1 MKLFK
6 VICKELNLEVKEPKH
21 TIYGNFFIAKGKV
34 YKEYVELLK
43 DAILFMHCKYSE
55 LAFKDANYQSGLTPE
70 QLKERTGLDYYTF
83 HTFILERLLS
93 VYIDNKRIS
102 TLDL

>member
-1 MKLFK
+1 
-6 VICKELNLEVKEPKH
+6 
-21 TIYGNFFIAKGKV
+21 V
-34 YKEYVELLK
+34 YKEYVEVLK
-43 DAILFMHCKYSE
+43 NAIQLMDSKYTE

-93 VYIDNKRIS
+93 VWIDNKRIS